1 MSPARRPRRRLPS
14 PRDDRGP
21 VTTAERPRV
30 GRYRGP
36 HWGVLF
42 AAGLACLVGVVALT
56 RALAL
61 PPVVDQLTVKNHS
74 QYSLT
79 IAITTD
85 AHDDWTLVG
94 TVRWGTTETFS
105 DVVDQGDM
113 WVFRFAAQGKVG
125 GELRVP
131 REQLEEAGWQLE
143 VPPRIAAKLESL
155 GAPFSP

>member
-1 MSPARRPRRRLPS
+1 MARSPQLNVRGSADTGEPIGGFSS
-14 PRDDRGP
+14 P
-21 VTTAERPRV
+21 
-30 GRYRGP
+30 
-36 HWGVLF
+36 
-42 AAGLACLVGVVALT
+42 LVSRASSAWLRWT